1 MSASKESMNQ
11 HPAVMFEIMADDQSK
26 LTDFLYDGVRL
37 AGRPRLGWLQPR
49 PVCAADSR
57 VIGCLGQAQPSVPGY
72 EKGITF
78 YFEVEDLETK
88 LDLVLQTGGNQ
99 VGDITTLDGY
109 TFVNFTDPEDNL
121 IGMIKPFSS

>member
-26 LTDFLYDGVRL
+26 LTDFYTTGFGWQVDPDS
-37 AGRPRLGWLQPR
+37 AGFNLVPFAPQTRALLG
-49 PVCAADSR
+49 
-57 VIGCLGQAQPSVPGY
+57 GLGQAQPSVPGY

-88 LDLVLQTGGNQ
+88 LDLVLQNGGNQ